1 MYMCTCF
8 GVITHMSNDV
18 TFFVC
23 RQVYD
28 GDNLIIPFTF
38 YVQNKTKAIELHCN
52 TQEDKNVWMS
62 VSAAARRLS
71 VCALLSNTVMS
82 VCVCLCALI
91 KHMFTG

>member
-1 MYMCTCF
+1 
-8 GVITHMSNDV
+8 MSIDV
-18 TFFVC
+18 TFCVC

-62 VSAAARRLS
+62 VSAAARRLC
-71 VCALLSNTVMS
+71 VCALLSNTHVGRLY
-82 VCVCLCALI
+82 LCALI